1 MLTCDLQLISVSGV
15 IQGGAGLH
23 TTINSVSKKFHGI
36 VNGIDEKVWNPAT
49 DPHLEFHFNEDNLS
63 NKQVIKNKLR
73 QRLGLQIQENGEAER
88 PLVRDSNH
96 HNFILID

>member
-1 MLTCDLQLISVSGV
+1 MLTRDLQLVSVSGV

-49 DPHLEFHFNEDNLS
+49 DPHLEFHFSEDNLR
-63 NKQVIKNKLR
+63 NKQLIKNKLR

-88 PLVRDSNH
+88 PLVSDLDH
-96 HNFILID
+96 HNFNTG